1 MTTLFLVRH
10 AAHDLLGRVLTGRMA
25 GVYLGV
31 QGRRQAEM
39 LAARLSRESIAAVYA
54 SPLERAQET
63 AAPVAAQL
71 GLTVQAADDVTDID
85 FGEWSGAEFQALDGD
100 PRWSAW
106 NETRGTAWPP
116 GGESMPEVQR
126 RAVGAL
132 ERVCAAHP
140 DSGAVV
146 VSHADVIKAM
156 IAHYL
161 GLGLDAIGRFEISPA
176 SISTVAVGAWGAKVL
191 TVNETVAA

>member
-25 GVYLGV
+25 GVRLGPE
-31 QGRRQAEM
+31 GRRQAEA

-63 AAPVAAQL
+63 AAPVAAQW
-71 GLTVQAADDVTDID
+71 GLPVQTAEDVTDID
-85 FGEWSGAEFQALDGD
+85 FGEWSGAEFQTLNED
-100 PRWSAW
+100 PRWATW
-106 NETRGTAWPP
+106 NESRGAGRPP
-116 GGESMPEVQR
+116 GGESMLDVQR

-146 VSHADVIKAM
+146 VSHADVIKSM

-161 GLGLDAIGRFEISPA
+161 GLALDAIGRFEISPA

-191 TVNETVAA
+191 TVNKTVAA